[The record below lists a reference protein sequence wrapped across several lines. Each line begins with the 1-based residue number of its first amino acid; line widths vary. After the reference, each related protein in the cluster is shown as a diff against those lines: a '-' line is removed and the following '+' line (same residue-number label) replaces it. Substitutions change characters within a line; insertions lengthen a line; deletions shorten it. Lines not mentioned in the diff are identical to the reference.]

1 MSSNRLTS
9 APSAAQLSAELPAS
23 LSHPANP
30 CHRSG
35 SQVRVLTRRGWR
47 SVSHLNQLAQEYRAL
62 GVPAPRAFRF
72 LGLA

>member
-1 MSSNRLTS
+1 MPSNRITS
-9 APSAAQLSAELPAS
+9 APSAAQLQELPAS